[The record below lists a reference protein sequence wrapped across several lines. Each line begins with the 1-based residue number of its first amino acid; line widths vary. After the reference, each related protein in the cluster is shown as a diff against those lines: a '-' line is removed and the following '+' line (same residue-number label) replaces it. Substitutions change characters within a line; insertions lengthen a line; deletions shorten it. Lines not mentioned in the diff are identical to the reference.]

1 MKTFKKLI
9 SILMA
14 AMLLLALSSCD
25 LIEDAATTPI
35 VGTITDENGVE
46 TEVDG
51 IKAKEIRIGILYS
64 EDYEDEETQ
73 AHVHANAIGAM
84 MGTYGIAG
92 TIPKNK
98 IDVTN
103 KQKIEDSIV
112 SCVKESGCN
121 VVLSTDPAF
130 TESMLKFS
138 KDPEYKNIAFTC
150 LDNTGKYESTENFNC
165 FYPAYEEAYALAGI
179 TAASKGG
186 ANVTLTDSN
195 AAYAEAFKLG
205 AKAVNPA
212 ANVINGE
219 KIDTYGTVVTN
230 WHVYYMTL
238 VEKLTLGTFD
248 DMGNYFGGVS
258 TGFCDFAAND
268 DYKSDASE
276 DKMTD
281 ARLALNEGKWDFTKA
296 ETIKF

>member
-1 MKTFKKLI
+1 MKTLKKFVA
-9 SILMA
+9 ILMA
-14 AMLLLALSSCD
+14 AMLLLAFSSCD

-46 TEVDG
+46 TEVNG

-64 EDYEDEETQ
+64 EDFEKEETQ
-73 AHVHANAIGAM
+73 AHVHSKAIETM

-92 TIPKNK
+92 IITKNK

-103 KQKIEDSIV
+103 KQKIDDSII

-130 TESMLKFS
+130 TEAMYKFS
-138 KDPEYKNIAFTC
+138 QDPGYKNIAFTC
-150 LDNTGKYESTENFNC
+150 LDSTGNYESTENFNC

-179 TAASKGG
+179 VAASKGSSSI
-186 ANVTLTDSN
+186 TLTDEN
-195 AAYAEAFKLG
+195 ASYADAFALG
-205 AKAVNPA
+205 AKAVNPSVK
-212 ANVINGE
+212 VINGE
-219 KIDTYGTVVTN
+219 KLDTYGTLVTN
-230 WHVYYMTL
+230 WYVYYMTL

-248 DMGNYFGGVS
+248 DMGNYNEGIK
-258 TGFCDFAAND
+258 TGFCDFSANE
-268 DYKSDASE
+268 DYSSDEIE
-276 DKMTD
+276 DKLSD
-281 ARLALNEGKWDFTKA
+281 ARLALNEGTWDLAKA